1 MKLYSISSKLD
12 FGEYKG
18 QSLKDVF
25 MKDPEYIESCILE
38 NPTFCFTDHTL
49 EKLEDMHSEFTFSD
63 EAAEKLEEKYEI
75 YEEEENEFDET
86 ENFSADDLKNF
97 GIVDDPIEDD
107 FDDLG
112 GGGGRYFD
120 DSDGYGY

>member
-1 MKLYSISSKLD
+1 MKLYSLSTKLD
-12 FGEYKG
+12 FGEFKG

-25 MKDPEYIESCILE
+25 MKDPEYIETCILE
-38 NPTFCFTDHTL
+38 NPTFCFTSHTM
-49 EKLEDMHSEFTFSD
+49 EKLEDMKNDFIFSD
-63 EAAEKLEEKYEI
+63 EAAEKIEEKYQI

-86 ENFSADDLKNF
+86 ENFSAEDMKNF
-97 GIVDDPIEDD
+97 GIVDDPMDDD

-112 GGGGRYFD
+112 GGRYYD

>member
-1 MKLYSISSKLD
+1 MKLYSLSTKLD

-18 QSLKDVF
+18 TSLKDVF
-25 MKDPEYIESCILE
+25 MTDPDYVETSILE
-38 NPTFCFTDHTL
+38 NPTFCFTNHTL
-49 EKLEDMHSEFTFSD
+49 EKLEDMKNDFIFSD
-63 EAAEKLEEKYEI
+63 EAAEKLEEKYQI

-86 ENFSADDLKNF
+86 ENYSTEDMKNL
-97 GIVDDPIEDD
+97 GIVDDTLDDD

-112 GGGGRYFD
+112 GGGRYYD